1 MGNQKGGLMND
12 GYMDVLR
19 SIASSE
25 PTPGGG
31 SVAALS
37 LAHAHSLSLMVARL
51 TLAKEKWVEGHD
63 AAKATIELSEPAFWE
78 KAILLAISDSEAF
91 ESVMSAY
98 RLPKETEDEKKQRS
112 EEIRNATI
120 GAALAPLNTASSA
133 QKLLSN
139 LEKQSAS
146 CNPNALTDLAS
157 ASEMALSAAKIAS
170 LNVRIN
176 LEYIEGE
183 DVDLLTSKIN
193 TAVEQSIK
201 SANIVALMVNKR
213 LEW

>member
-1 MGNQKGGLMND
+1 MGDKKGGLMNE

-51 TLAKEKWVEGHD
+51 TLAKEKWAEGHD
-63 AAKATIELSEPAFWE
+63 AAKASIELSEPALE
-78 KAILLAISDSEAF
+78 EAIILAISDSEAF

-120 GAALAPLNTASSA
+120 GAASAPLNTASSA

-183 DVDLLTSKIN
+183 DVDLLTSKIS
-193 TAVEQSIK
+193 TAVEQSNK
-201 SANIVALMVNKR
+201 SANIVALTVNKR
-213 LEW
+213 LGW

>member
-1 MGNQKGGLMND
+1 MND
-12 GYMDVLR
+12 GYMGVLW

-63 AAKATIELSEPAFWE
+63 AAKASIELSEPALE
-78 KAILLAISDSEAF
+78 ESILLAISDSEAF

-98 RLPKETEDEKKQRS
+98 RLPKETEDEIKQRS

>member
-1 MGNQKGGLMND
+1 MNE

-19 SIASSE
+19 SVASSE

-51 TLAKEKWVEGHD
+51 TLAKEKWEEGHD
-63 AAKATIELSEPAFWE
+63 AAKASIELSEPALE
-78 KAILLAISDSEAF
+78 EAILLAISDSEAF
-91 ESVMSAY
+91 QSVMSAY
-98 RLPKETEDEKKQRS
+98 RLPKETEDEKKKRS

-139 LEKQSAS
+139 LEKQSAA

-157 ASEMALSAAKIAS
+157 ASEMALSAVKIAS

-193 TAVEQSIK
+193 TAVERCKK
-201 SANIVALMVNKR
+201 SANTVELMVNKR
-213 LEW
+213 LDW

>member
-1 MGNQKGGLMND
+1 MNE

-19 SIASSE
+19 SVASSE

-51 TLAKEKWVEGHD
+51 TLAKEKWEEGHD
-63 AAKATIELSEPAFWE
+63 AAKASIEISEPALE
-78 KAILLAISDSEAF
+78 EAILLAISDSEAF
-91 ESVMSAY
+91 QSVMSAY

-139 LEKQSAS
+139 LEKQSAA

-193 TAVEQSIK
+193 TAVARCKK
-201 SANIVALMVNKR
+201 SANIVELMVNKR
-213 LEW
+213 LDW

>member
-1 MGNQKGGLMND
+1 MND

-63 AAKATIELSEPAFWE
+63 AAKASIELSEPALE
-78 KAILLAISDSEAF
+78 EAILLAISDSEAF

-193 TAVEQSIK
+193 KAVEQSIK
-201 SANIVALMVNKR
+201 SANVVALMVNQR

>member
-1 MGNQKGGLMND
+1 MNE

-19 SIASSE
+19 SVASSE

-51 TLAKEKWVEGHD
+51 TLAKEKWEEGHD
-63 AAKATIELSEPAFWE
+63 AAKASIELSEPALE
-78 KAILLAISDSEAF
+78 EAILLAISDSEAF
-91 ESVMSAY
+91 QSVMSAY

-133 QKLLSN
+133 QRLLSN
-139 LEKQSAS
+139 LEKQSAA

-193 TAVEQSIK
+193 TAVERCKK
-201 SANIVALMVNKR
+201 SANIVELMVNKR
-213 LEW
+213 LDW

>member
-1 MGNQKGGLMND
+1 MND

-63 AAKATIELSEPAFWE
+63 AAKATIELSEPALE
-78 KAILLAISDSEAF
+78 EAILLAISDSEAF

-139 LEKQSAS
+139 LEKQSAA

-193 TAVEQSIK
+193 TAVERCKK
-201 SANIVALMVNKR
+201 SANIVELMVNKR
-213 LEW
+213 LDW

>member
-1 MGNQKGGLMND
+1 MND

-51 TLAKEKWVEGHD
+51 TLAKEKWVDGHD
-63 AAKATIELSEPAFWE
+63 AAKATIELSEPALE
-78 KAILLAISDSEAF
+78 EAILLAISDSEAF

-98 RLPKETEDEKKQRS
+98 RLPKETENEKKQRS

-120 GAALAPLNTASSA
+120 GAALAPLNTATSA

-139 LEKQSAS
+139 LEQQSAS

-157 ASEMALSAAKIAS
+157 ASEMALSAVKIAS

-183 DVDLLTSKIN
+183 DVDLLTSEIN

>member
-1 MGNQKGGLMND
+1 MND

-63 AAKATIELSEPAFWE
+63 AAKATIELSEPALE
-78 KAILLAISDSEAF
+78 EAILLAISDSEAF

-193 TAVEQSIK
+193 AAVERCKK
-201 SANIVALMVNKR
+201 SANNVELMVNKR
-213 LEW
+213 LDW

>member
-1 MGNQKGGLMND
+1 MNE

-19 SIASSE
+19 SVASSE

-51 TLAKEKWVEGHD
+51 TLAKEKWEEGHD
-63 AAKATIELSEPAFWE
+63 AAKASIELSEPALE
-78 KAILLAISDSEAF
+78 EAILLAISDSEAF
-91 ESVMSAY
+91 QSVMSAY
-98 RLPKETEDEKKQRS
+98 RLPKETEDEKKKRS

-133 QKLLSN
+133 QRLLSN
-139 LEKQSAS
+139 LEKQSAA

-193 TAVEQSIK
+193 TAVERCKK
-201 SANIVALMVNKR
+201 SANIVELMVNKR
-213 LEW
+213 LDW

>member
-1 MGNQKGGLMND
+1 MNE

-19 SIASSE
+19 SVASSE

-51 TLAKEKWVEGHD
+51 TLAKEKWEEGHD
-63 AAKATIELSEPAFWE
+63 AAKASIEISEPALE
-78 KAILLAISDSEAF
+78 EAILLAISDSEAF
-91 ESVMSAY
+91 QSVMSAY

-120 GAALAPLNTASSA
+120 GAALAPLNSASSA

-139 LEKQSAS
+139 LEKQSAA

-176 LEYIEGE
+176 LDYIEGE

-193 TAVEQSIK
+193 TAVERCKK
-201 SANIVALMVNKR
+201 SANIVELMVNKR
-213 LEW
+213 LDW

>member
-1 MGNQKGGLMND
+1 MNE

-19 SIASSE
+19 SVASSE

-51 TLAKEKWVEGHD
+51 TLAKEKWEEGHD
-63 AAKATIELSEPAFWE
+63 AAKASIEISEPALE
-78 KAILLAISDSEAF
+78 EAILLAISDSEAF
-91 ESVMSAY
+91 QSVMSAY

-120 GAALAPLNTASSA
+120 GAELAPLNTASSA

-139 LEKQSAS
+139 LEKQSAA

-193 TAVEQSIK
+193 TAVERCKK
-201 SANIVALMVNKR
+201 SANIVELMVNKR
-213 LEW
+213 LDW

>member
-1 MGNQKGGLMND
+1 MND

-63 AAKATIELSEPAFWE
+63 AAKATIELSEPALE
-78 KAILLAISDSEAF
+78 EAILLAISDSEAF

-139 LEKQSAS
+139 LEKQSTF

-193 TAVEQSIK
+193 KAVAESIK
-201 SANIVALMVNKR
+201 SANIVALMVNQR

>member
-1 MGNQKGGLMND
+1 MNE

-31 SVAALS
+31 SVAAFS

-51 TLAKEKWVEGHD
+51 TLANDKWVEGHD
-63 AAKATIELSEPAFWE
+63 AAKGSIELSEPALE
-78 KAILLAISDSEAF
+78 EAILLAISDSDAF

-98 RLPKETEDEKKQRS
+98 RLSNETEDEKKHRS
-112 EEIRNATI
+112 KEIRKATI
-120 GAALAPLNTASSA
+120 GAALAPLNTARSA
-133 QKLLSN
+133 QKLLTN

-157 ASEMALSAAKIAS
+157 ASEMALSAVKIAS

-176 LEYIEGE
+176 LEYIDGDEA
-183 DVDLLTSKIN
+183 DLLNSKIN

-201 SANIVALMVNKR
+201 SANIVEQMVNKR

>member
-1 MGNQKGGLMND
+1 MNE

-51 TLAKEKWVEGHD
+51 TLAKEKWEEGHD
-63 AAKATIELSEPAFWE
+63 AAKASIELSEPALE
-78 KAILLAISDSEAF
+78 DAILLAISDSEAF
-91 ESVMSAY
+91 QSVMSAY

-170 LNVRIN
+170 LNVKIN

-183 DVDLLTSKIN
+183 DVELLTSKIN

-201 SANIVALMVNKR
+201 SANIVSTTVNER

>member
-1 MGNQKGGLMND
+1 MND

-63 AAKATIELSEPAFWE
+63 AAKATIELSEPALE
-78 KAILLAISDSEAF
+78 EAILLAISDSEAF

-120 GAALAPLNTASSA
+120 GAALAPLNTASNA
-133 QKLLSN
+133 QILLSN

-157 ASEMALSAAKIAS
+157 ACEMALSAAKIAS

-176 LEYIEGE
+176 LKYIEGE

>member
-1 MGNQKGGLMND
+1 MGNQKGGLMNE
-12 GYMDVLR
+12 GYMNVLR

-63 AAKATIELSEPAFWE
+63 AAKASIELSEPALE
-78 KAILLAISDSEAF
+78 EAILLAISDSEAF

-170 LNVRIN
+170 LNVKIN

-193 TAVEQSIK
+193 SAVEQSIK
-201 SANIVALMVNKR
+201 SANIVALMVNQR

>member
-1 MGNQKGGLMND
+1 MND

-63 AAKATIELSEPAFWE
+63 AAKATIELSEPALE
-78 KAILLAISDSEAF
+78 EAILLAISDSEAF

-157 ASEMALSAAKIAS
+157 ASEMALTAAKIAS

>member
-1 MGNQKGGLMND
+1 MNE

-51 TLAKEKWVEGHD
+51 TLAKEKWAEGHD
-63 AAKATIELSEPAFWE
+63 AAKASIELSEPALE
-78 KAILLAISDSEAF
+78 EAILLAISDSEAF

-98 RLPKETEDEKKQRS
+98 RLPKETEDDKKQRS

-193 TAVEQSIK
+193 TVVVQSME
-201 SANIVALMVNKR
+201 SANIVATTVNKR

>member
-1 MGNQKGGLMND
+1 MNE

-51 TLAKEKWVEGHD
+51 TLAKEKWADGHD
-63 AAKATIELSEPAFWE
+63 AAKASIELSETGLNE
-78 KAILLAISDSEAF
+78 AILLAISDSEAF

-98 RLPKETEDEKKQRS
+98 RLPKKTEDEKIQRT

-201 SANIVALMVNKR
+201 SANIVALTVNKR

>member
-1 MGNQKGGLMND
+1 MND

-63 AAKATIELSEPAFWE
+63 AAKNSIELSEPGLE
-78 KAILLAISDSEAF
+78 EAILLAISDSEAF

-98 RLPKETEDEKKQRS
+98 RLPKQTDDEKKQRS

>member
-1 MGNQKGGLMND
+1 MNE

-63 AAKATIELSEPAFWE
+63 AAKASIELSEPALE
-78 KAILLAISDSEAF
+78 EAILLATSDSEAF

-98 RLPKETEDEKKQRS
+98 RLPKKTEDEKKQRS

-201 SANIVALMVNKR
+201 SANIVAMMVNKR

>member
-1 MGNQKGGLMND
+1 MND

-51 TLAKEKWVEGHD
+51 TLAKEKWVDGHD
-63 AAKATIELSEPAFWE
+63 AAKATIELSEPALE
-78 KAILLAISDSEAF
+78 EAILLAISDSEAF

-98 RLPKETEDEKKQRS
+98 RLPKETENEKKQRS

-183 DVDLLTSKIN
+183 DVDLLTSEIN

>member
-1 MGNQKGGLMND
+1 MNE

-51 TLAKEKWVEGHD
+51 TLAKEKWAEGHD
-63 AAKATIELSEPAFWE
+63 AAKASIELSEPALE
-78 KAILLAISDSEAF
+78 EAILLAISDSEAF

-98 RLPKETEDEKKQRS
+98 RLPKETEEEKKQRS

-193 TAVEQSIK
+193 TVVEQSIE
-201 SANIVALMVNKR
+201 SANIVSTTVKKR

>member
-1 MGNQKGGLMND
+1 MND

-63 AAKATIELSEPAFWE
+63 AAKATIELSEPALE
-78 KAILLAISDSEAF
+78 EAILLAISDSEAF

-193 TAVEQSIK
+193 TAVERCKK
-201 SANIVALMVNKR
+201 SANIVELMVNKR
-213 LEW
+213 LDW

>member
-1 MGNQKGGLMND
+1 MNE
-12 GYMDVLR
+12 GYMDILR

-51 TLAKEKWVEGHD
+51 TLANDKWADGHD
-63 AAKATIELSEPAFWE
+63 AAKTSIELSETGLE
-78 KAILLAISDSEAF
+78 ESILLAISDSEAF

-98 RLPKETEDEKKQRS
+98 RLPKATEIEKNQRS

-139 LEKQSAS
+139 LEKQCAS

-157 ASEMALSAAKIAS
+157 ASEMALSATKIAS

-176 LEYIEGE
+176 LEYIQGE
-183 DVDLLTSKIN
+183 DVALLNSKIEK
-193 TAVEQSIK
+193 TVKAATK
-201 SANIVALMVNKR
+201 SANIVAQTVNQR

>member
-1 MGNQKGGLMND
+1 MND

-63 AAKATIELSEPAFWE
+63 AAKATIELSEPALE
-78 KAILLAISDSEAF
+78 EAILLAISDSEAF

-193 TAVEQSIK
+193 KAVEQSIK
-201 SANIVALMVNKR
+201 SANIVEMMVNQR

>member
-1 MGNQKGGLMND
+1 MND

-51 TLAKEKWVEGHD
+51 TLAKEQWVEGHD
-63 AAKATIELSEPAFWE
+63 AAKATIELSEPALE
-78 KAILLAISDSEAF
+78 EAILLAISDSEAF

>member
-1 MGNQKGGLMND
+1 MND

-63 AAKATIELSEPAFWE
+63 AAKATIELSEPALE
-78 KAILLAISDSEAF
+78 EAILLAISDSEAF

-112 EEIRNATI
+112 EEIRNAPI

-133 QKLLSN
+133 QTLLSN

>member
-1 MGNQKGGLMND
+1 MND

-51 TLAKEKWVEGHD
+51 PLAKEKWVEGHD
-63 AAKATIELSEPAFWE
+63 AAKATLELSEPALE
-78 KAILLAISDSEAF
+78 EAILLAISDSEAF

>member
-1 MGNQKGGLMND
+1 MND

-63 AAKATIELSEPAFWE
+63 AAKATIELSEPALE
-78 KAILLAISDSEAF
+78 EAILLAISDSEAF

-139 LEKQSAS
+139 LEKQSAA

-201 SANIVALMVNKR
+201 SANIVALMVNQR

>member
-1 MGNQKGGLMND
+1 MNE

-51 TLAKEKWVEGHD
+51 TLAKEKWAEGHD
-63 AAKATIELSEPAFWE
+63 AAKASIELSEPALE
-78 KAILLAISDSEAF
+78 EAILLAISDSEAF

-98 RLPKETEDEKKQRS
+98 RLPKETEDEKIQRS
-112 EEIRNATI
+112 EEIRKATI

-193 TAVEQSIK
+193 TVVVQSIE
-201 SANIVALMVNKR
+201 SANIVSTTVNKR

>member
-1 MGNQKGGLMND
+1 MNE

-19 SIASSE
+19 SVASSE

-51 TLAKEKWVEGHD
+51 TLAKEKWEEGHD
-63 AAKATIELSEPAFWE
+63 AAKASIELSEPALE
-78 KAILLAISDSEAF
+78 EAILLAISDSEAF
-91 ESVMSAY
+91 QSVMSAY

-120 GAALAPLNTASSA
+120 EAALAPLNTASSA
-133 QKLLSN
+133 QRLLSN
-139 LEKQSAS
+139 LEKQSAA

-193 TAVEQSIK
+193 TAVERCKK
-201 SANIVALMVNKR
+201 SANIVELMVNKR
-213 LEW
+213 LDW

>member
-1 MGNQKGGLMND
+1 MND

-63 AAKATIELSEPAFWE
+63 AAKATIELSEPALE
-78 KAILLAISDSEAF
+78 EAILLAISDSEAF

-98 RLPKETEDEKKQRS
+98 RLPKETEEEKKQRS

>member
-1 MGNQKGGLMND
+1 MNE
-12 GYMDVLR
+12 GYMEILR

-51 TLAKEKWVEGHD
+51 TLANDKWADGHD
-63 AAKATIELSEPAFWE
+63 AAKTSIELSETGLE
-78 KAILLAISDSEAF
+78 ESILLAISDSEAF

-201 SANIVALMVNKR
+201 SANIVALTVNKR

>member
-1 MGNQKGGLMND
+1 MND

-63 AAKATIELSEPAFWE
+63 AAKATIELSEPALE
-78 KAILLAISDSEAF
+78 EAILLAISDSEAF

-183 DVDLLTSKIN
+183 DVDLLTSKIS
-193 TAVEQSIK
+193 TAVEQSKK
-201 SANIVALMVNKR
+201 SANIVALTVNKR

>member
-1 MGNQKGGLMND
+1 MNE
-12 GYMDVLR
+12 GYMDILR

-51 TLAKEKWVEGHD
+51 TLANDKWADGHD
-63 AAKATIELSEPAFWE
+63 AAKTSIELSETGLE
-78 KAILLAISDSEAF
+78 ESILLAISDSEAF

-98 RLPKETEDEKKQRS
+98 RLPKATEIEKKQRS

-120 GAALAPLNTASSA
+120 GAALAPLITASSA

-139 LEKQSAS
+139 LEKQCAS

-176 LEYIEGE
+176 LEYIQGE
-183 DVDLLTSKIN
+183 DVALLNSKIEK
-193 TAVEQSIK
+193 AVKAAIK
-201 SANIVALMVNKR
+201 SANIVAQTVNQR